1 MQDKSGKRR
10 IFDIIQ
16 IGNVSDLPSR
26 IFDIFIVFNIILNI
40 TFLLLQTFDY
50 FAPYEMILDAIDAL
64 TIAVFIVEYALRIWT
79 SNYLFPGHSYRYS
92 IFHFIF
98 SLEGMIDLLTIL
110 PFFFLSGF
118 VAFRMLRVV
127 RIFHLFRINASYDS
141 FHVIRSVLYEKRN
154 QLASSLFIILILM
167 LSASLFMYSAEHDAQ
182 PEVFKNAFSG
192 IWWSMSTLL
201 TVGYGDIYP
210 ITTTGKILAIIIA
223 FLGVGSVAIP
233 TGIISAGF
241 VEQYTR
247 IQNSDGS
254 PDLVLGLQS
263 VIISMDSAWIGCRAD
278 QILKDYS
285 AMIVFVRRGGA
296 SFVPDENYAVQLN
309 DVLAVHF
316 MQDAA

>member
-1 MQDKSGKRR
+1 MQDHSGKRR

-16 IGNVSDLPSR
+16 IGNTSDLPSR
-26 IFDIFIVFNIILNI
+26 AFDIFIVFNIVLNI
-40 TFLLLQTFDY
+40 TVLLLQTFEY
-50 FAPYEMILDAIDAL
+50 FDRYEVLLDAIDAF
-64 TIAVFIVEYALRIWT
+64 TMAVFIVEYALRIWT
-79 SNYLFPGHSYRYS
+79 SNYLFPGRSYRYS
-92 IFHFIF
+92 VVHFIC
-98 SLEGMIDLLTIL
+98 SLEGIVDLLTIL

-182 PEVFKNAFSG
+182 PAVFKNAFSG

-210 ITTTGKILAIIIA
+210 VTTAGKILAIIIA

-241 VEQYTR
+241 VEQYTQV
-247 IQNSDGS
+247 QNSDGN
-254 PDLVLGLQS
+254 PDLILGLQS
-263 VIISMDSAWIGCRAD
+263 MVIGMDSAWIGSGAD
-278 QILKDYS
+278 QIRSSYK
-285 AMIVFVRRGGA
+285 AQIVFVRRGGR
-296 SFVPDENYAVQLN
+296 SFVPDGSYRVQLA

-316 MQDAA
+316 DDV